1 MASHAPVDEREVQKT
16 ELENGAA
23 FWLKNKHEDI

>member
-23 FWLKNKHEDI
+23 FLLKK